1 MVKFDWWQGDGRRGA
16 RTLLRWGRSRGGAGR
31 RRGSRRHQ
39 PGIVR
44 IVFQKYFCVVWKY
57 FAYQPCHECLEC
69 QDNADPALCPP
80 GHLRVFNGSKWRKE
94 SRVYWQSHSDTDYT
108 RSVPSPAWPNT
119 NDNETIPELPC
130 QKCGQWARGAAARQ
144 QVSQVDKIFIKS

>member
-1 MVKFDWWQGDGRRGA
+1 MTDGKVWLVAGWWAPRCPHTPPMRPQPR
-16 RTLLRWGRSRGGAGR
+16 RSREASWLTET
-31 RRGSRRHQ
+31 SRRYSTNSILKIFLCSIKIFWH
-39 PGIVR
+39 
-44 IVFQKYFCVVWKY
+44 
-57 FAYQPCHECLEC
+57 QPCHECLEC

-119 NDNETIPELPC
+119 NDNETFPELPC

-144 QVSQVDKIFIKS
+144 QVSQVW